1 MQKGATAERIDAGG
15 TDEEEAANESGQG
28 SVCGTEV
35 CGGTGLRTDQTSSGI
50 SSILATRAEESPRR
64 VGAGVHDT

>member
-1 MQKGATAERIDAGG
+1 MPKGASAERGNTGG

-28 SVCGTEV
+28 SVCGTEM
-35 CGGTGLRTDQTSSGI
+35 CGGTSLRTDQTGSGI
-50 SSILATRAEESPRR
+50 SSILATRAEESPMR